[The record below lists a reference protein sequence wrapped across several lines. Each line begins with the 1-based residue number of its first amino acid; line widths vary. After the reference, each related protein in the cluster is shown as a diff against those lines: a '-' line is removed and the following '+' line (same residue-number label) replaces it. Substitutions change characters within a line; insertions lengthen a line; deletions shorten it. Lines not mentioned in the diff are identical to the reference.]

1 MSTERKII
9 TVIDLAKDLVER
21 LGIEAAIAE
30 LNKRIAEWEAK
41 KTGFGPHDFQ
51 ILCKTS
57 GLQTAI
63 LFIQE
68 KYLTQNL
75 AIPYRLQ
82 KYKGVVSEIKRLFSE
97 WLNPTYGKEFR
108 RISEDQMKV
117 TLMFLSCFKSE
128 HYPSLFG
135 YCERSYTLDDD
146 NFQKS
151 TVLENPFTVEF
162 KKFIAKQNF
171 NVELTAGMI
180 SFIDCVIEETVSVD
194 PMNQTAFDVKEYQI
208 LETLN
213 YDLL

>member
-21 LGIEAAIAE
+21 TGIQPAIDE

-41 KTGFGPHDFQ
+41 KNGFGPHDFEV
-51 ILCKTS
+51 LCKTS

-135 YCERSYTLDDD
+135 YCERSYKLANDFSTA
-146 NFQKS
+146 
-151 TVLENPFTVEF
+151 TVLENPFTDEF

-194 PMNQTAFDVKEYQI
+194 PMNHTAFDFKEYQI